1 MLAQSEL
8 KFTLV
13 IKMNLLVAQLVD
25 LRNIK
30 VMVDYLCVVQHN
42 SYGLDV

>member
-1 MLAQSEL
+1 MLPQSEL

-25 LRNIK
+25 LRNIQVK
-30 VMVDYLCVVQHN
+30 VDYLYVVHHN
-42 SYGLDV
+42 LYGMDV